1 MPTTKKPKAKKSKGG
16 GKAKSKPT
24 KSATKKVAK
33 KKRPKTK
40 KKIIKAVAVPGD
52 VEEKKLSPEEEAA
65 FSRQPEF
72 DINAA
77 QKESSREEL
86 NRLIAAESL
95 GDQRIFTSEEGEKK
109 IIEDGEPAKPVAP
122 ATPSPQKVYM
132 TNADSVSVY
141 RRILLWTSVGLCA
154 VVIIFG
160 WILTIGGS
168 LGLKQVDAEYD
179 KPSRVDE
186 LTEEII
192 NELEDVRDELR
203 EANEEEA
210 EVNID
215 DDTLENIVEEITNAT
230 STDEAVGEEGRDI
243 FSPPTSTEEIIEE

>member
-1 MPTTKKPKAKKSKGG
+1 
-16 GKAKSKPT
+16 
-24 KSATKKVAK
+24 V
-33 KKRPKTK
+33 
-40 KKIIKAVAVPGD
+40 IKAVAMPKD

-65 FSRQPEF
+65 FGRQPEF
-72 DINAA
+72 DVNAA

-86 NRLIAAESL
+86 DRLIAAESL
-95 GDQRIFTSEEGEKK
+95 GDQKIFTDDTGEKK
-109 IIEDGEPAKPVAP
+109 IVGDAEPAEPVTP

-132 TNADSVSVY
+132 TNGDSVSVY

-179 KPSRVDE
+179 QPSRVDE

-210 EVNID
+210 EINID
-215 DDTLENIVEEITNAT
+215 DDTLENIVEEISNAT

>member
-1 MPTTKKPKAKKSKGG
+1 M
-16 GKAKSKPT
+16 
-24 KSATKKVAK
+24 
-33 KKRPKTK
+33 
-40 KKIIKAVAVPGD
+40 IKAVAMPKD

-65 FSRQPEF
+65 FGRQPEF
-72 DINAA
+72 DVNAA

-86 NRLIAAESL
+86 DRLIAAESL
-95 GDQRIFTSEEGEKK
+95 GDQKIFTDDTGEKK
-109 IIEDGEPAKPVAP
+109 IVGDAEPAEPVTP

-132 TNADSVSVY
+132 TNGDSVSVY

-179 KPSRVDE
+179 QPSRVDE

-210 EVNID
+210 EINID
-215 DDTLENIVEEITNAT
+215 DDTLENIVEEISNAT